1 MNWNQLRISSE
12 TKSCSAPLGLC
23 SWFGVADEAKH
34 SSHITPEAIV
44 LTGDEEDPVLARVI
58 SLSTRPNG
66 IKVHLQIL
74 PGDPLSYIDTLRH
87 THLLAS

>member
-1 MNWNQLRISSE
+1 MANPIELDIPCDPTQIDE
-12 TKSCSAPLGLC
+12 TGHPWAFL
-23 SWFGVADEAKH
+23 DEAKH
-34 SSHITPEAIV
+34 SSHITAEAIV

-58 SLSTRPNG
+58 SLTTRPNG

-74 PGDPLSYIDTLRH
+74 PGDPLSYIDTLRR